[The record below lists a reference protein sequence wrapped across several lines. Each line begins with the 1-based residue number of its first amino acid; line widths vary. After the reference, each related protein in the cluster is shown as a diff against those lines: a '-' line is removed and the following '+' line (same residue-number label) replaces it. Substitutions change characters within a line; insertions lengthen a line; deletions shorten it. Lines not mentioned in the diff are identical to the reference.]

1 MIRIIK
7 DGKVIYETDNVYK
20 AGDEVLYHDYKVKE
34 IVVNINYKLA
44 EEKYGRL

>member
-20 AGDEVLYHDYKVKE
+20 AGDEVLFHDYDVKE